1 MPWYRRNSAD
11 HPTNPLDWV
20 TIANLYRKNSDGN
33 WIKIRRAYR
42 KNSATGSPPNE
53 WIIVHD
59 SDSLTPYVI
68 TAPTLESNAYL
79 PDVFEDG
86 STITLTRGTWAN
98 TGSSYAPISY
108 SLKIQYST
116 DNVNWTDAVTGT
128 GTTLSYTISI
138 SDVRSPSYYFRGRV
152 TATNVNGSSTYNTAA
167 VLSNMD
173 FSVTS
178 IIAYTSGGQIF
189 SNWTFNKTNNSSNVS
204 SQTFKIYNNF
214 AYTYNSQYFPS
225 GSAVYTTSVPVGT
238 NLVAVPTTGT
248 NIKPGESFYAYI
260 EAVANDTAGTIASD
274 FSTDFISPFS
284 GTVTI
289 TPSFAESGGF
299 RRVES
304 GSTVSAV
311 VDGLPSGTTFTYE
324 WYRSRSFSLQ
334 DDIFLGSGQSVVLL
348 TSPSVT
354 GERIWVN
361 VYPTY
366 NGQSLDILTSNQ
378 HRIIPAPPSFTLGGG
393 GSSITITSL
402 TATGGEFYFGTYSGP
417 TSGTIPET
425 AIGIDYTI
433 PDLSTGTY
441 TITLFSRATN
451 GSGFSLVTTESN
463 TGTSQSKSIVALNP
477 PTSVSASF
485 SSGTFYIYHSGGS
498 GPYYQVWYNTSTSPG
513 VNNPTTLGVTGYD
526 FSGSSSPIVWTPS
539 AVSSGTTYNFWVR
552 SSNSLTTT
560 TAGEY
565 SAWSTVYGQATP
577 PVATAP
583 TSVTASNNGSTNT
596 ITVSWSGAT
605 NANYYR
611 IYWNANGIVPGSAT
625 TYYDEEKSGA
635 TTSWAWGPGD
645 PDRNGLLPQ
654 QGSSYY
660 FMVAASYDNITWSS
674 YTVTSTATSLYS
686 PPPTGGSISLS
697 GSGAANTSITAS
709 QSGWSNSPTSY
720 YTEIRASTTSPVTQS
735 SILKASANSS
745 SVSYTITSSDAAAPA
760 YYFRAFGYASNA
772 GGQSSTISSNEILS
786 FQLTVPGVPTNISCS
801 SLLSSTN
808 LNWNA
813 SWSPPSNNGGSAITG
828 YDVYVQR
835 ATSSSGPWVAA
846 TTQIPAGSGAYTS
859 TSPYSTTS
867 TSVSGRI
874 TGSSTYTWVRV
885 FVRAKNSVG
894 AGSYGNAVG

>member
-1 MPWYRRNSAD
+1 
-11 HPTNPLDWV
+11 
-20 TIANLYRKNSDGN
+20 
-33 WIKIRRAYR
+33 
-42 KNSATGSPPNE
+42 
-53 WIIVHD
+53 
-59 SDSLTPYVI
+59 
-68 TAPTLESNAYL
+68 
-79 PDVFEDG
+79 
-86 STITLTRGTWAN
+86 
-98 TGSSYAPISY
+98 
-108 SLKIQYST
+108 
-116 DNVNWTDAVTGT
+116 
-128 GTTLSYTISI
+128 
-138 SDVRSPSYYFRGRV
+138 
-152 TATNVNGSSTYNTAA
+152 
-167 VLSNMD
+167 
-173 FSVTS
+173 
-178 IIAYTSGGQIF
+178 
-189 SNWTFNKTNNSSNVS
+189 
-204 SQTFKIYNNF
+204 
-214 AYTYNSQYFPS
+214 
-225 GSAVYTTSVPVGT
+225 
-238 NLVAVPTTGT
+238 
-248 NIKPGESFYAYI
+248 
-260 EAVANDTAGTIASD
+260 
-274 FSTDFISPFS
+274 
-284 GTVTI
+284 
-289 TPSFAESGGF
+289 
-299 RRVES
+299 
-304 GSTVSAV
+304 
-311 VDGLPSGTTFTYE
+311 
-324 WYRSRSFSLQ
+324 LQ

>member
-1 MPWYRRNSAD
+1 MPWYRRNSAT

-42 KNSATGSPPNE
+42 KNSATGSPPNQ
-53 WIIVHD
+53 WVIVHD
-59 SDSLTPYVI
+59 SGSLTPYVT
-68 TAPTLESNAYL
+68 TAPTLQSDAYL

-98 TGSSYAPISY
+98 TGSVYAPISY

-116 DNVNWTDAVTGT
+116 DNINWTDAVTGT
-128 GTTLSYTISI
+128 GTTLSYNISI

-204 SQTFKIYNNF
+204 SQTFKIYNSF

-238 NLVAVPTTGT
+238 NLVTVPTTGT

-274 FSTDFISPFS
+274 FSTDFIAPFS

-289 TPSFAESGGF
+289 TPSFAESGGY

-324 WYRSRSFSLQ
+324 WYRSRSFSSQ

-425 AIGIDYTI
+425 AIGTDYTI
-433 PDLSTGTY
+433 PNLSTGTY
-441 TITLFSRATN
+441 TITLFSRAIN
-451 GSGFSLVTTESN
+451 GSMFSYVITESN
-463 TGTSQSKSIVALNP
+463 TSTSQDKYVQALNP

-485 SSGTFYIYHSGGS
+485 SNGTFYIYHSGGS

-513 VNNPTTLGVTGYD
+513 VNNPNTLGVITYD
-526 FSGSSSPIVWTPS
+526 FNGSSSPIIWTPAS
-539 AVSSGTTYNFWVR
+539 VSSGTTYNFWVR
-552 SSNSLTTT
+552 SSLSLTTT
-560 TAGEY
+560 TPGDY
-565 SAWSTVYGQATP
+565 SSWSTAYGQATP

-611 IYWNANGIVPGSAT
+611 IYWNANGVVPGSAT

-660 FMVAASYDNITWSS
+660 FMVAASYDNVTWSS
-674 YTVTSTATSLYS
+674 YTITSTATSLYS
-686 PPPTGGSISLS
+686 PPPTGGSISLT
-697 GSGAANTSITAS
+697 GSGAAGSTITGT
-709 QSGWSNSPTSY
+709 QSGWANTPTSY

-735 SILKASANSS
+735 SILKASNNGF
-745 SVSYTITSSDAAAPA
+745 SVSYTITSSDAASPA

-786 FQLTVPGVPTNISCS
+786 YQLTVPGVPTNISCS
-801 SLLSSTN
+801 SSLSSTN
-808 LNWNA
+808 LNWSA

-835 ATSSSGPWVAA
+835 ATSSSGPWVSA